1 MLGPDDLR
9 FFLAI
14 AEAPSLAAASRT
26 LDVSPPAVTQRL
38 RALEERLGVPL
49 VDRAG
54 RTSRSPTRA
63 S

>member
-38 RALEERLGVPL
+38 RALEERLGCTSSTGPGVI
-49 VDRAG
+49 
-54 RTSRSPTRA
+54 SRSPTRA